1 MKRRKSYNKY
11 RYVDKDEKKTEE
23 NMTFE
28 DFVRYG
34 VVKRKT
40 KEQIRK
46 EMLVKTAMLN
56 IMCEK
61 YDKFAI

>member
-23 NMTFE
+23 NVTFE
-28 DFVRYG
+28 DFIRYRM
-34 VVKRKT
+34 VKRKT

-46 EMLVKTAMLN
+46 ELLVKTAMLN
-56 IMCEK
+56 IMCEG
-61 YDKFAI
+61 YNKFAD